1 MDHEGDFIGSLVLHG
16 FPASTYTRTARLAAE
31 EKGLAYSVVD
41 PAMGTD
47 GYQALH
53 PFGKM
58 PAMTHGDVHLFE
70 TFAIARYFDEAFDGP
85 ALQPADPAARA
96 VMTQWVSAYIDYL
109 YPTIVRGLID
119 PRLVFPQ
126 RGVPVDEE
134 TLKANLPAIDS
145 QLAVVDGVLAA
156 APYLAGAEASLAD
169 LFLTPLVAYLPAMAE
184 GQAALSKC
192 PNINAWAERM
202 SARQSFGATQPQLAA

>member
-1 MDHEGDFIGSLVLHG
+1 MSDIVLHG

-31 EKGLAYSVVD
+31 EKGLAHSLVD
-41 PAMGTD
+41 PAMGSND
-47 GYQALH
+47 YQALH

-58 PAMTHGDVHLFE
+58 PAMTHGDVQLFE

-85 ALQPADPAARA
+85 ALQPADPAGRA

-109 YPTIVRGLID
+109 YPTIVRGLIV

-134 TLKANLPAIDS
+134 ALKANLPTIDS
-145 QLAVVDGVLAA
+145 QLATVDGVLAA
-156 APYLAGAEASLAD
+156 APYLAGEQASLAD
-169 LFLTPLVAYLPAMAE
+169 LFRAPLIAYLPAMAE
-184 GQAALSKC
+184 GQAALQKC

>member
-1 MDHEGDFIGSLVLHG
+1 MSDIVLHG

-31 EKGLAYSVVD
+31 EKGLAHSLVD
-41 PAMGTD
+41 PAMGSD
-47 GYQALH
+47 DYQALH

-58 PAMTHGDVHLFE
+58 PAMTHGDVQLFE

-85 ALQPADPAARA
+85 ALQPADPAGRA

-109 YPTIVRGLID
+109 YPTIVRGLIV

-134 TLKANLPAIDS
+134 ALKANLPAIDS
-145 QLAVVDGVLAA
+145 QLATVDGVLA
-156 APYLAGAEASLAD
+156 GEQASLAD
-169 LFLTPLVAYLPAMAE
+169 LFLAPLIAYLPAMAE
-184 GQAALSKC
+184 GQAALQKC